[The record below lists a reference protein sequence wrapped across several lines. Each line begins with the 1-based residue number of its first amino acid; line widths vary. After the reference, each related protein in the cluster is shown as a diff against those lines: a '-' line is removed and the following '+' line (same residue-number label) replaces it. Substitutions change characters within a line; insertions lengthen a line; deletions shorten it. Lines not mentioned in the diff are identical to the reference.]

1 MCPSAPPRHARPRA
15 GASDVMG
22 KARTARPIR
31 RDTSLTH
38 SVSPCYFLREN
49 GFSCFRG
56 KSLSQGTQHGAADM
70 KTGATGRRRALWA
83 VLGLLGGLE
92 GCASNPHVKVQRMD
106 NGLLRVEGPLAGPF
120 AKLEA
125 LAANACELMTHE
137 PGASNGVYGS
147 EYCAL
152 YYYSPGEKAYFLSYL
167 SDIKSS
173 LNSETK
179 SCELPRTVEDPQHP
193 DGIVLGGVHTHPHN
207 RRLSRRDLGIT
218 AIWNPTRFT
227 DQSTGQVFD
236 RNLLMFF
243 REKTGECRA
252 YTYNNFSR
260 LVSAL
265 REGVWVPIAQVTND
279 SGDLEMFAGKDW
291 LP

>member
-1 MCPSAPPRHARPRA
+1 MEDS
-15 GASDVMG
+15 
-22 KARTARPIR
+22 
-31 RDTSLTH
+31 
-38 SVSPCYFLREN
+38 F
-49 GFSCFRG
+49 
-56 KSLSQGTQHGAADM
+56 QGTCQHGSADM
-70 KTGATGRRRALWA
+70 KTQREQRGASTPGTSRRRAAWVL
-83 VLGLLGGLE
+83 LGLLGGAE
-92 GCASNPHVKVQRMD
+92 GCASNPHVKVQRME

-120 AKLEA
+120 PKLEA
-125 LAANACELMTHE
+125 LAANACELMTNE
-137 PGASNGVYGS
+137 PGASNGIYGS

-173 LNSETK
+173 LDTETK
-179 SCELPRTVEDPQHP
+179 NCELPRSVEDTLHP
-193 DGIVLGGVHTHPHN
+193 DGIVLGGIHTHPHN
-207 RRLSRRDLGIT
+207 RRFSRRDLGIT
-218 AIWNPTRFT
+218 ATWNPTRFT
-227 DQSTGQVFD
+227 DKSTGQVFD

-265 REGVWVPIAQVTND
+265 REGEWVPIAKVTND
-279 SGDLEMFAGKDW
+279 SGDLEMFEGKDW

>member
-1 MCPSAPPRHARPRA
+1 MGDRDCLRPTRQGPFLTPRQRHAYFSHDGGFYRFEPE
-15 GASDVMG
+15 
-22 KARTARPIR
+22 
-31 RDTSLTH
+31 SLT
-38 SVSPCYFLREN
+38 
-49 GFSCFRG
+49 
-56 KSLSQGTQHGAADM
+56 QGTCQHGAADM
-70 KTGATGRRRALWA
+70 NTTHERRGASGPRVGARATWA
-83 VLGLLGGLE
+83 LLGLL

-120 AKLEA
+120 AKLET
-125 LAANACELMTHE
+125 LAANACELMTNE

-152 YYYSPGEKAYFLSYL
+152 YYYSPGKKAYFLSYL

-173 LNSETK
+173 LNTETK
-179 SCELPRTVEDPQHP
+179 SCELPRSVEDVSHP
-193 DGIVLGGVHTHPHN
+193 DGIVLGGAHTHPHN
-207 RRLSRRDLGIT
+207 RRFSRRDLGIA
-218 AIWNPTRFT
+218 AIWNPTRLS

-243 REKTGECRA
+243 RERTGECRA

-265 REGVWVPIAQVTND
+265 REGEWVPIAKVTND
-279 SGDLEMFAGKDW
+279 SGDLEMFEGKDW
-291 LP
+291 LPVP